1 MHALCHHLVFIN
13 STVPEC
19 VARATFTKF
28 LLDSYI
34 ATCFCLLNHEQ
45 KDIVSAFLSS
55 VMRGVTKTRN
65 GKWNGMENIKF
76 IALKGYRLDRK
87 DVLCKSSA
95 CSYLRLKYDY

>member
-1 MHALCHHLVFIN
+1 MHALCHHLVPIN

-28 LLDSYI
+28 LLDLYI
-34 ATCFCLLNHEQ
+34 GTCFCLLNHEQ
-45 KDIVSAFLSS
+45 KDIVSAFLSP

-87 DVLCKSSA
+87 DVLCKSSVHI
-95 CSYLRLKYDY
+95 LE